1 MYIWTISTL
10 DDHEVQSRYVLQ
22 SNGVKSKETDED
34 LAYWRQDNQLVHTF
48 HHLVMRK
55 RALRLD
61 DVDFL
66 KNGTDILQITW
77 EKDETAQ
84 NDGHTNNMNGQTD
97 RYTSCYIAHSSLWI
111 TRWSATEW
119 NVQKK

>member
-1 MYIWTISTL
+1 MLCKWNTVYIWTISTL
-10 DDHEVQSRYVLQ
+10 DDHEVQSRYVSQ

-34 LAYWRQDNQLVHTF
+34 LAYWRQDNQLVHIF

-77 EKDETAQ
+77 ENDETAQ
-84 NDGHTNNMNGQTD
+84 NDDILTIWTDRQTD
-97 RYTSCYIAHSSLWI
+97 IHHAI
-111 TRWSATEW
+111 
-119 NVQKK
+119 